1 MKKYTVLLILFI
13 SSKIFAQCE
22 AILPFTEKSMEE
34 IHDVYQFTFLH
45 KIPQN
50 KLDSLVLQVMYPN
63 MVIDSNYYD
72 WNSTYPRVVSLI
84 DRINMLKITDAI
96 GALQTK
102 EAFLILNLNYILPFK
117 MGDDMSPYTSF
128 CSTINYYG
136 GPMALNKYFLNKEIP
151 ITEKLA
157 FPEFN
162 NAVALKCIPLREKY
176 FKGITYCK
184 PLQGDTAALYEMNKI
199 NPAPFDSMVENIF
212 NKYCNKNAKQKLYYS
227 RDSITMEV
235 FQLPYF
241 VDAIWDDCVPQ
252 IISPQNASTHQLG
265 VLFRLDNDR
274 AIIRV
279 YTIANSMLSGQ
290 KIIAKQFNAD
300 FVSRTRRKCEN
311 YDE

>member
-1 MKKYTVLLILFI
+1 
-13 SSKIFAQCE
+13 
-22 AILPFTEKSMEE
+22 
-34 IHDVYQFTFLH
+34 
-45 KIPQN
+45 
-50 KLDSLVLQVMYPN
+50 MYPA
-63 MVIDSNYYD
+63 MIVDSNYYD
-72 WNSTYPRVVSLI
+72 WNYTSPQVVTLI

-162 NAVALKCIPLREKY
+162 NAVALKCKLLLEKY
-176 FKGITYCK
+176 LKGITYCK
-184 PLQGDTAALYEMNKI
+184 PLQGDTAVLYEMNKI

-212 NKYCNKNAKQKLYYS
+212 NKNCNKNAKQKLYYS

-300 FVSRTRRKCEN
+300 FVSRTRRKCEGI
-311 YDE
+311 DE

>member
-50 KLDSLVLQVMYPN
+50 KLDSLVLQLMYPN

-102 EAFLILNLNYILPFK
+102 EAFLILNLNYIMPFK
-117 MGDDMSPYTSF
+117 MGDDLSPFVSF

-136 GPMALNKYFLNKEIP
+136 GPMALNKYFFNKEIP

-162 NAVALKCIPLREKY
+162 NAVALKCKLLREKY
-176 FKGITYCK
+176 LKGITYCK
-184 PLQGDTAALYEMNKI
+184 PLQGDAAAVYEMNKI
-199 NPAPFDSMVENIF
+199 NPAPYDSMVAYIF
-212 NKYCNKNAKQKLYYS
+212 NKYCNRNTNQKAYYS

-235 FQLPYF
+235 FQLPNF

-252 IISPQNASTHQLG
+252 IMLPKDVHTHQLG
-265 VLFRLDNDR
+265 VLFN
-274 AIIRV
+274 V
-279 YTIANSMLSGQ
+279 
-290 KIIAKQFNAD
+290 
-300 FVSRTRRKCEN
+300 VPPPV
-311 YDE
+311 